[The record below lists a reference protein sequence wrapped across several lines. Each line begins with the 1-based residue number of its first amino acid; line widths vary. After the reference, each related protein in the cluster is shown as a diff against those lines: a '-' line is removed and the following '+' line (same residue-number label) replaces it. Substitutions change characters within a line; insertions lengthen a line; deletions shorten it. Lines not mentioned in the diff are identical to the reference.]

1 MLKQLFI
8 LSNTTKND
16 TPKNT
21 PEFTFKLPID
31 YLDETKT
38 YSLNANVINDLELDE
53 TPNSNTCMY
62 NILFEPKH
70 LFAKNMIQKWKR
82 KYTTDIRF
90 LKDTQSVIAEST
102 MYLEQMENH
111 KYNMNC
117 ETINE
122 IWKNVKEDGNFL
134 EKHSFMEWDF
144 MKDLNNSSSFL
155 QCVSIIN
162 IMSPLMSLFVPVVF
176 LIMPF
181 IILKIQQVPISFE
194 LYMDILKSIA
204 KNHFIGKALNID
216 AFTIDKIIYIM
227 VIAAF
232 YMLQIYQNITSCIHF
247 YKNMK
252 KMNENLHEIK
262 NYLEYSIDSMDCFV
276 SLHKKKETYV
286 GFCNETEKH
295 SMNLKLFLEELNGI
309 QPFSNDY
316 SKLFEL
322 GYMLRCYYHFYSNP
336 YYENALKYSF
346 DFEGYTNN
354 ILGLFENIRNKHI
367 EIADFDETKESVL
380 EKQYYP
386 PHKNGQHVKNTC
398 KLDKNMIITAPNASG
413 KTTILKMTAIN
424 IIFTQQIGCGFYKN
438 CRLNPYT
445 HIHSYLNIPDTS
457 GRDSLFQAESRR
469 CKEIIDLIHENPIEN
484 KCRHFCIF
492 DELYSGTNPTE
503 ATKSAYAFLSYLS
516 KFENVD
522 FILTTHYV
530 SICNKFK
537 KSTRVRNHKM
547 KVETLEDGK
556 LKYTYKLVPGISRI
570 QGAVKILKEMNYPC
584 EIIDNIESQ

>member
-8 LSNTTKND
+8 LTTKND

-53 TPNSNTCMY
+53 TPNTNTCMY

-90 LKDTQSVIAEST
+90 LKDTQSVIAESN

-111 KYNMNC
+111 KYKMNC

-144 MKDLNNSSSFL
+144 MKDLNHSSSFL

-181 IILKIQQVPISFE
+181 IILKIQQVPMSFE
-194 LYMDILKSIA
+194 LYMEILKSIA

-262 NYLEYSIDSMDCFV
+262 NYLEYSIHSMDCFV
-276 SLHKKKETYV
+276 SLHKNKETYV
-286 GFCNETEKH
+286 VFCNETEKH
-295 SMNLKLFLEELNGI
+295 SMNLKLFLEELNDI
-309 QPFSNDY
+309 RPFSNDY
-316 SKLFEL
+316 SKLFDL

-336 YYENALKYSF
+336 DYENALKYSF

-354 ILGLFENIRNKHI
+354 ILGLFDNIRNKHI

-386 PHKNGQHVKNTC
+386 PHKNGEHVKNTC

-424 IIFTQQIGCGFYKN
+424 IIFTQQIGCGFYKK

-469 CKEIIDLIHENPIEN
+469 CKEIIDLIHDNPIEK

-503 ATKSAYAFLSYLS
+503 ATKSAYAFLSYLC

-537 KSTRVRNHKM
+537 KSNRVRNHKM
-547 KVETLEDGK
+547 KVEILADGK